1 MLVLHSARRISAA
14 ATLLLLAL
22 GGCSHDNGPSEFNPG
37 GATADM
43 NAAETAFES
52 PAVTSYGAVG
62 GDISLVLAG
71 SAAVVSSPALALSG
85 ESGRERYARAVT
97 RMLPSSS
104 GIQASMAAVPSDV
117 LGKTYV
123 WDSTNDVYVQSDLS
137 GAPSTGVRFL
147 LYAVDP
153 VTFRPAEP
161 LNEVGYVDIIDQ
173 SGSSTVAVRVI
184 VVSNGTTY
192 LDYGVHASGTGSS
205 GTVTVTGY
213 ASDGTIRANFN
224 LENTITQTTAGIT
237 LVLDYGLDVP
247 TRNLELDWT
256 ATLSDTGGDQVQV
269 GVDLT
274 IHGENGWIRMLG
286 TAAADGGSFT
296 VQVNG
301 DHFATITLSSG
312 SEPVITGAHGQALT
326 PEEEETLRTIL
337 GYYDDSFGVFG
348 DLLAPLG

>member
-1 MLVLHSARRISAA
+1 MLVLHSARRIPAV

-22 GGCSHDNGPSEFNPG
+22 GGCSKENGPSEFNPG
-37 GATADM
+37 GATADLT
-43 NAAETAFES
+43 AAQTAFQS

-62 GDISLVLAG
+62 SDISLALGG
-71 SAAVVSSPALALSG
+71 SAAVVSSPALTLSG
-85 ESGRERYARAVT
+85 TSGRERYARAVT

-104 GIQASMAAVPSDV
+104 GIQASVAAVPASV

-137 GAPSTGVRFL
+137 GAPSNGVRFL

-153 VTFRPAEP
+153 ITFRPVEP
-161 LNEVGYVDIIDQ
+161 LDQVGYVDIIDE

-184 VVSNGTTY
+184 VVSNSTTY
-192 LDYGVHASGTGSS
+192 LDYSVHASETGSS
-205 GTVTVTGY
+205 GSVTVTGY

-224 LENTITQTTAGIT
+224 LENTVTQTTNGMT

-247 TRNLELDWT
+247 TRNLQLDWT
-256 ATLSDTGGDQVQV
+256 ATLSDTGAAQVQV
-269 GVDLT
+269 AVDLT
-274 IHGENGWIRMLG
+274 IEGENGRINMQG
-286 TAAADGGSFT
+286 TADGSGGSFT
-296 VQVNG
+296 VRVNG
-301 DHFATITLSSG
+301 ALFATITLSFG
-312 SEPVITGAHGQALT
+312 SDPVITGANGQALT